1 MKKIKKKCNKDF
13 EKLTIAEV
21 EAISNFCDQIGD
33 LMATIDEARMHI
45 NRKDRRRYDK
55 TYKNL
60 GYFWE
65 QFQDRLIYLWD
76 ADERN
81 KDN

>member
-1 MKKIKKKCNKDF
+1 MSDSKF
-13 EKLTIAEV
+13 ENLKIAEV
-21 EAISNFCDQIGD
+21 EALSEFCDQIGE
-33 LMATIDEARMHI
+33 LMEKMDEYRPFL
-45 NRKDRRRYDK
+45 NKKDIWKFNK

-65 QFQDRLIYLWD
+65 SFQDRLIYLWD

-81 KDN
+81 KDNDRK